1 MKWVDRY
8 LAVIVGVAILAV
20 IISRRSTTP
29 AVIQSFGAMLSNV
42 LGSIVAPVS
51 SGAAQAASAGGS
63 AGATGASLLGGSING
78 VTIPSVNVTISQAQG
93 ATASATPG
101 G

>member
-1 MKWVDRY
+1 MKWADRY

-29 AVIQSFGAMLSNV
+29 AVIQSFSAMLSNV

-51 SGAAQAASAGGS
+51 SGAAQAAS